1 MAPPPNPRTS
11 TMTRYPSLSM
21 LRTVTSAI
29 PRSSRNELRAMGFS
43 SSLIDRAMEISD
55 CGSVEDLASK
65 ILAMQ
70 EHTSLEDIFRGKL
83 SEEMIANAR
92 KECGANAQDSAIA
105 DYIFSQHPDLLRAEE
120 ASDKHLHGR
129 LKSMGFSDEQIANAL
144 GLFGN
149 DAKLEDVVEHIFAKE
164 AAPRLE
170 EKPDLARIYREW
182 DEESRPGSSS
192 RRVDTTDGKRKRED
206 DTFFANF
213 DDLEDNFDGFL
224 PEQRN
229 QGDGMG
235 FGIPGQPPRSR
246 TLPSSSLPPPFFYFE
261 NVAIMPRGSWEDI
274 TRFLDG
280 IEPELVNSK
289 WFCAA
294 SRPRGYVHNLPV
306 KGRRALPPGPMTIQE
321 LVPGMENV
329 RPPWDK
335 RVKLNCITT
344 SSDRA
349 ARVQAS
355 AEAFYNDDDV
365 DPQVF
370 LDMKRANLVWRGRG
384 ILAPLEVQELEV
396 VQGFDVG
403 HTSSGQSPAE
413 RIKALGNAM
422 QVHTVAWHLS
432 VLAALFPT
440 GIRVLSLFSGIG
452 GIEVALEKLGI
463 PIKFLVSVETNAD
476 CHRVLRSWWH
486 RTRQRGTHIVLGDVT
501 ELSRERIEELAARA
515 GGGFDLVAGGSPCNN
530 FSGNNRTSR
539 TGITGDKS
547 RLFFDYVRILTTV
560 RSIMAKSAS

>member
-1 MAPPPNPRTS
+1 HGREKE
-11 TMTRYPSLSM
+11 TRRRY
-21 LRTVTSAI
+21 
-29 PRSSRNELRAMGFS
+29 
-43 SSLIDRAMEISD
+43 
-55 CGSVEDLASK
+55 
-65 ILAMQ
+65 
-70 EHTSLEDIFRGKL
+70 
-83 SEEMIANAR
+83 
-92 KECGANAQDSAIA
+92 
-105 DYIFSQHPDLLRAEE
+105 LLRQLRRLGGQLRWLPAGAAKPRRWDGLWHTGAATQIKNAAIFQSPSTVLLLRERSGH
-120 ASDKHLHGR
+120 ASR
-129 LKSMGFSDEQIANAL
+129 EL
-144 GLFGN
+144 GG
-149 DAKLEDVVEHIFAKE
+149 
-164 AAPRLE
+164 
-170 EKPDLARIYREW
+170 
-182 DEESRPGSSS
+182 
-192 RRVDTTDGKRKRED
+192 
-206 DTFFANF
+206 
-213 DDLEDNFDGFL
+213 
-224 PEQRN
+224 
-229 QGDGMG
+229 
-235 FGIPGQPPRSR
+235 
-246 TLPSSSLPPPFFYFE
+246 
-261 NVAIMPRGSWEDI
+261 
-274 TRFLDG
+274 LDG

-306 KGRRALPPGPMTIQE
+306 KGRRALHPGPMTIQE

-432 VLAALFPT
+432 VLGELFPS

-463 PIKFLVSVETNAD
+463 PIKFLVSVETSAD

>member
-1 MAPPPNPRTS
+1 MPTMLSICAPHTLARRHACRGS
-11 TMTRYPSLSM
+11 SESEDEYDDSLSFSFDVEDGYKVADD
-21 LRTVTSAI
+21 TASSAI
-29 PRSSRNELRAMGFS
+29 PRSSINELGFS

-70 EHTSLEDIFRGKL
+70 EFTSLEDIFRGKL

-182 DEESRPGSSS
+182 TKNQGQEAAAGDDHASRELGGHHQVS
-192 RRVDTTDGKRKRED
+192 RRHRARARQLQMVLRCVQAAR
-206 DTFFANF
+206 
-213 DDLEDNFDGFL
+213 LR
-224 PEQRN
+224 P
-229 QGDGMG
+229 
-235 FGIPGQPPRSR
+235 QPPRQRKKS
-246 TLPSSSLPPPFFYFE
+246 
-261 NVAIMPRGSWEDI
+261 
-274 TRFLDG
+274 
-280 IEPELVNSK
+280 
-289 WFCAA
+289 AA
-294 SRPRGYVHNLPV
+294 SGTDDDPGARPRDG
-306 KGRRALPPGPMTIQE
+306 E
-321 LVPGMENV
+321 
-329 RPPWDK
+329 RPDK

-432 VLAALFPT
+432 LPNRYPGPLALL
-440 GIRVLSLFSGIG
+440 GDRRHRG
-452 GIEVALEKLGI
+452 GVGEARYSNQV
-463 PIKFLVSVETNAD
+463 PRN
-476 CHRVLRSWWH
+476 
-486 RTRQRGTHIVLGDVT
+486 QRGLPQAATHIVLGDVT

-515 GGGFDLVAGGSPCNN
+515 GGGFDLSRGS
-530 FSGNNRTSR
+530 SS
-539 TGITGDKS
+539 
-547 RLFFDYVRILTTV
+547 TT
-560 RSIMAKSAS
+560 